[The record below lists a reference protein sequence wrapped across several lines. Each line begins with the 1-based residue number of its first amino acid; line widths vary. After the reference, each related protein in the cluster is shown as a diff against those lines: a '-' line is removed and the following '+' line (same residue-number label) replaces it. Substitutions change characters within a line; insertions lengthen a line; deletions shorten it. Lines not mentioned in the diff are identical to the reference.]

1 MTPLKRSIAAATA
14 ALFVFSL
21 SACGDS
27 DKDSDKDNGND
38 SGSSAE
44 EREAPAA
51 DASEE
56 DFCAAVNDE
65 SLADVDE
72 EDFDAQAEA
81 LHDYADALEEVGT
94 PESIPDDARNGYEV
108 LLEAYGE
115 IEADDLEDE
124 DAQEE
129 LEEKYKDDE
138 DDIEA
143 FFTYAGETCV
153 PDIAPTDGSTDAP
166 TE

>member
-1 MTPLKRSIAAATA
+1 MRPLNPLKRTIAATA
-14 ALFVFSL
+14 TAFLVFSL

-27 DKDSDKDNGND
+27 DNGKDSD
-38 SGSSAE
+38 SSSAE
-44 EREAPAA
+44 DEGPAT

-65 SLADVDE
+65 GLANIDE
-72 EDFDAQAEA
+72 EDFEAQADA

-94 PESIPDDARNGYEV
+94 PEDMPDDARNGYEV

-143 FFTYAGETCV
+143 FFTYAGESCV
-153 PDIAPTDGSTDAP
+153 PEIPPTDGTTDAP